1 MKYIKTCLFF
11 LGVLVGIILMGF
23 FGLIGFIGV
32 YGVVVSLWEYCPEIL
47 VGLGMFVVGIM
58 YVPIGWSIFCKC
70 ADKLKDS

>member
-11 LGVLVGIILMGF
+11 LGVLLGMALMGF

-47 VGLGMFVVGIM
+47 VGLGMFVVSIM